1 MEREEPG
8 DFHPIINEWEG
19 EWVVPEPGEGMLLPG
34 SSDQSQWEELGR
46 LPYIPTLILRCL
58 THEGGSSYFF

>member
-46 LPYIPTLILRCL
+46 LPYIPMLIL
-58 THEGGSSYFF
+58 